1 MGKMDIGVTVGVGSS
16 HSESKTTTKS
26 QEYVGS
32 NIDFDWVQ
40 EGVKSIVSEVESYKY
55 GKIDEYDS

>member
-1 MGKMDIGVTVGVGSS
+1 MWEAVIVKV
-16 HSESKTTTKS
+16 KLPQKA
-26 QEYVGS
+26 EYVGS